1 MKNKPFDEKSLR
13 FMKLVFD
20 RAKESFDSKDIDFVA
35 AQIDRRLTALPT
47 SERREAVKSLRRICR
62 TLEVDTRAGRKED
75 FVRIMT
81 GASYWSYLLMAFA
94 MVLAFDKDSRR
105 SSWAKVEKI
114 SSLQIEDLA
123 KISSFFDAMRPKTL
137 VRSNRM
143 RHPQPS

>member
-1 MKNKPFDEKSLR
+1 
-13 FMKLVFD
+13 
-20 RAKESFDSKDIDFVA
+20 
-35 AQIDRRLTALPT
+35 
-47 SERREAVKSLRRICR
+47 
-62 TLEVDTRAGRKED
+62 
-75 FVRIMT
+75 
-81 GASYWSYLLMAFA
+81 MAFA